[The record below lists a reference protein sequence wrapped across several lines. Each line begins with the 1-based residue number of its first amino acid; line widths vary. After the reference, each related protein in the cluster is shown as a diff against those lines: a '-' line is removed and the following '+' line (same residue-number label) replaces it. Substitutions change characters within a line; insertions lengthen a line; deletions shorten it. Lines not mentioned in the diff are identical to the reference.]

1 MSMDDRR
8 VSHWV
13 RQVARGAVYAGFLFI
28 ALLTLSLAV
37 AEGGTTPASAE
48 VSESSQETKPDAEP
62 AEGPLRR
69 RLESRLGS
77 TPEERARLAEEQK
90 RLSTAAKG
98 FGTDPTAIVG
108 FYQLAYGHN
117 TYTNN
122 LTIESA
128 VAIIRLPVTPN
139 FVFQVNMPYLW
150 TDLNQPRGSTMNGTT
165 DLNIRTGGRVFS
177 TRDVTLFIGG
187 DVFFP
192 TASEQRLGTGKYT
205 IGPGALLAAPMPRA
219 RSIIYLVAFDY
230 NSVGGDPSRPD
241 IHFTQVQSAIN
252 TIWSKNWWTLATMT
266 WDVNWNQEQRTS
278 MELSGQVGYRF
289 DNHWAVFAG
298 PSAGVMGRETLLG
311 NDWGVQAGVRW
322 VFQTPLFSEK
332 LVEELPIQGR

>member
-1 MSMDDRR
+1 L
-8 VSHWV
+8 
-13 RQVARGAVYAGFLFI
+13 GAGSLSI
-28 ALLTLSLAV
+28 AAEKSGGLSNEPV
-37 AEGGTTPASAE
+37 
-48 VSESSQETKPDAEP
+48 VESPEQQPEP

-69 RLESRLGS
+69 RLEERLGS
-77 TPEERARLAEEQK
+77 TPEERASLAEERK
-90 RLSTAAKG
+90 RLSAAAKR

-117 TYTNN
+117 TFTNN

-128 VAIIRLPVTPN
+128 VATIRLPVTPN

-150 TDLNQPRGSTMNGTT
+150 TDLNQPKGSTMNGTS
-165 DLNIRTGGRVFS
+165 DLNIRTGGRVFAN
-177 TRDVTLFIGG
+177 RDVALFIGG

-205 IGPGALLAAPMPRA
+205 VGPGAVLAAPLPRA
-219 RSIIYLVAFDY
+219 SSLLILTAFDY
-230 NSVGGDPSRPD
+230 NSVGGDPSRAN
-241 IHFTQVQSAIN
+241 IHFTQVQLGVN
-252 TIWSKNWWTLATMT
+252 TVWSKNWWTLATMT

-278 MELSGQVGYRF
+278 MELVGQVGYRF
-289 DNHWAVFAG
+289 DNHWALFAG

-322 VFQTPLFSEK
+322 IFNTPLIPERLFEK
-332 LVEELPIQGR
+332 LPME